1 MPQRAQLLL
10 EPRKSPVQARSAASV
25 DALLEATIQILLHGG
40 KERLTTTKVALR
52 AGVSV
57 GSLYQYFP
65 NKSALL
71 QAALRRHLDEVT
83 EAMERVCEEQRGA
96 PLQSMGTA
104 LINAFLQAKMRDAK
118 TSAALYSVSSDVDVA
133 KIVQQMGIRSHKAI
147 VGMLATTSDQLTRDP
162 QLVAMMLQGAM
173 VGISRR
179 LLESGAPEKHFE
191 SLRQELLFL
200 VGAYLEACTA
210 QSSA

>member
-1 MPQRAQLLL
+1 LPQRAQLLL

-118 TSAALYSVSSDVDVA
+118 TSAALYSVSSDVDGA